1 MTPLNYVVIV
11 YLPNNQH

>member
-1 MTPLNYVVIV
+1 MTPLNYAVIV